1 MRPAKPTRV
10 LRIIA
15 RMNLGGP
22 AIQISGLYKGMDQS
36 SFITTLLCGYC
47 EENEIDY
54 LYETSSD
61 IPAVRV
67 QGLGR
72 SVSFFGDLKSF
83 FFIVKTIH
91 SFKPD
96 IIHTHTA
103 KAGVLGRLASLISLH
118 RSIRIHTFHGHLLNG
133 YFGKIKTWLV
143 IQLEKLLASFTHEIV
158 AVGEKVRDDLL
169 SVNIGNEKHFTVVA
183 PGVEEPRA
191 VSKQQ
196 SRQSLELD
204 NDTLVISFIGRI
216 EQVKRP
222 DRFLEAVN
230 LFVNSH
236 PKVQFLVAGE
246 GSLLEWM
253 KTRTESASLP
263 VRFLGWRSDVENI
276 VCASDLVV
284 LTSDNEGMPMALIQ
298 SSFLGVPAVA
308 TNVGSVSQVIKDGH
322 TGLLSDVDAQDIFEK
337 MLLLARDYELRKTLG
352 ENAKLYARE
361 NFHVSRLVRD
371 HERLYLKSL
380 TGQSNF

>member
-143 IQLEKLLASFTHEIV
+143 IQLE
-158 AVGEKVRDDLL
+158 
-169 SVNIGNEKHFTVVA
+169 
-183 PGVEEPRA
+183 
-191 VSKQQ
+191 
-196 SRQSLELD
+196 
-204 NDTLVISFIGRI
+204 IGR
-216 EQVKRP
+216 
-222 DRFLEAVN
+222 A
-230 LFVNSH
+230 
-236 PKVQFLVAGE
+236 
-246 GSLLEWM
+246 
-253 KTRTESASLP
+253 
-263 VRFLGWRSDVENI
+263 
-276 VCASDLVV
+276 
-284 LTSDNEGMPMALIQ
+284 
-298 SSFLGVPAVA
+298 
-308 TNVGSVSQVIKDGH
+308 
-322 TGLLSDVDAQDIFEK
+322 
-337 MLLLARDYELRKTLG
+337 
-352 ENAKLYARE
+352 
-361 NFHVSRLVRD
+361 HV
-371 HERLYLKSL
+371 
-380 TGQSNF
+380 